1 MKKNCLHLSL
11 IPFLLAL
18 FLTLNANAS
27 PEHIQFV
34 IASGSMRP
42 TFEVGDVITVQT
54 DVNASQIYAAPY
66 PDGDIIV
73 LHPPTQPDAI
83 FVRRVIQKSYVNGT
97 YYFQTKGD
105 ANPGPDGWEVPE
117 ENIIGKVIAYSRTY
131 TAGIWNDV
139 AYNVTLYM
147 NSTISNFNFSQ
158 LDKLITFDITGY
170 MSQAENGFCNVTI
183 PKNLLRCESLYEWQ
197 VRLNGTNVAYTATQN
212 DTHTFIYFT
221 HSYSTQNIQIIGTE
235 VIPEFPSAVLLPVL
249 MVAITLNILFVKR
262 KLKTKLLQ
270 RFTKKRGN
278 IQKSTKHKTF
288 L

>member
-1 MKKNCLHLSL
+1 ML
-11 IPFLLAL
+11 ISFLVAL

-27 PEHIQFV
+27 PEYIQFV
-34 IASGSMRP
+34 IASFSMRP

-54 DVNASQIYAAPY
+54 DVNVSEIYAAPY

-73 LHPPTQPDAI
+73 FHHPIQPDAI
-83 FVRRVIQKSYVNGT
+83 FVRRAIQKSYANGT

-105 ANPGPDGWEVPE
+105 ANPNPDGWEVPE
-117 ENIIGKVIAYSRTY
+117 ENIIGKVIAYSRTHN
-131 TAGIWNDV
+131 AGTWNDI
-139 AYNVTLYM
+139 AYNVTWYT

-197 VRLNGTNVAYTATQN
+197 VRLNGTNIAYTATQN

-235 VIPEFPSAVLLPVL
+235 VIPEFPTVVLLSVL
-249 MVAITLNILFVKR
+249 TVVTTLNIVFMKR
-262 KLKTKLLQ
+262 KLNTKLRQ
-270 RFTKKRGN
+270 RLTDKKRKYSEIN
-278 IQKSTKHKTF
+278 KRFYEQF
-288 L
+288 